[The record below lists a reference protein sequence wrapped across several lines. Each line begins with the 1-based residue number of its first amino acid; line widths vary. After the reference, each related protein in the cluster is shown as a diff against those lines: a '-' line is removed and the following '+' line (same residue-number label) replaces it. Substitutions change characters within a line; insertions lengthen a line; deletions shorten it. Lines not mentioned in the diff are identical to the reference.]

1 MIETNRKRAS
11 KGNPECRLG
20 KMRIKRGMSQKD
32 LATASGVSSRAIRGY
47 EQGELLLENAKLN
60 TLCDLCL
67 ALGCKIE
74 DIIEDDDLIEKLK
87 ALK

>member
-11 KGNPECRLG
+11 KGNPECCLG
-20 KMRIKRGMSQKD
+20 KMRIKRGMSQKE
-32 LATASGVSSRAIRGY
+32 LAAASGVNSRAIRGY
-47 EQGELLLENAKLN
+47 ERGELILENAKLN

-74 DIIEDDDLIEKLK
+74 DIIEDKELIKKLK